1 MVSTMENGARA
12 SICAWVRTE
21 YDPGRFSMLLGKMLV
36 LLTTTSDVLW
46 VGAAFWAAAQV
57 ANSDKTAVATKV

>member
-1 MVSTMENGARA
+1 
-12 SICAWVRTE
+12 
-21 YDPGRFSMLLGKMLV
+21 MLLGKMLV
-36 LLTTTSDVLW
+36 LLTTTSDVLL